1 MEVRFGL
8 RTWAL
13 LFDPLRIVHL
23 RASLRRRLEQLR
35 HKLAHQIETLPLGN
49 EAWIHTERELVAAEH
64 ALQTLGAGER

>member
-1 MEVRFGL
+1 M
-8 RTWAL
+8 
-13 LFDPLRIVHL
+13 RIVHL